1 MINWVISFSVS
12 ILGYV
17 IARIKH
23 NRVSEVFIGII
34 NSSLFY
40 LAVPITIFDA
50 VYSEKNLLFFSS
62 LIAASIAHMVLL
74 FILSYVIVYM
84 LNLKNTTRILALLLS
99 AAMPNAGFVA
109 IPLALMV
116 FGDTKIIIPY
126 TIAFNILVPIIV
138 VTLGF
143 LSGKNENRFNS
154 IARSMY
160 TSIPFLISFISALV
174 LNLMR
179 LELSLVSTL
188 LSIIKWYTIL
198 SFLIIGYELA
208 KVIEKTKIRNLGV
221 FLGIIAF
228 ARYMFSPILIL
239 AMNLIINFG
248 NYRRGLL
255 LQSIMPPAITNII
268 LAKKYDLDIDIV
280 VLSIAVFTPLSI
292 ILSLVLGMMYMFL

>member
-1 MINWVISFSVS
+1 MINWIISFSVS

-126 TIAFNILVPIIV
+126 TIAFNILVPIVV

-292 ILSLVLGMMYMFL
+292 ILSLVLGMVYMFL

>member
-292 ILSLVLGMMYMFL
+292 ILSLVLGMVYMFL

>member
-1 MINWVISFSVS
+1 MINWVISFSMS

-239 AMNLIINFG
+239 AMNLIIDFG

>member
-116 FGDTKIIIPY
+116 FGDTRIIIPY
-126 TIAFNILVPIIV
+126 TIAFNILVPIVV

-239 AMNLIINFG
+239 AMNLIIDFG

-292 ILSLVLGMMYMFL
+292 ILSLVLGMVYMFL

>member
-62 LIAASIAHMVLL
+62 LIAASIAHMILL

-239 AMNLIINFG
+239 AMNLIIDFG

-292 ILSLVLGMMYMFL
+292 ILSLVLGMVYMFL

>member
-1 MINWVISFSVS
+1 MS

-239 AMNLIINFG
+239 AMNLIIDFG

-292 ILSLVLGMMYMFL
+292 ILSLVLGMVYMFL

>member
-239 AMNLIINFG
+239 AMNLIIDFG

-292 ILSLVLGMMYMFL
+292 ILSLVLGMVYMFL

>member
-1 MINWVISFSVS
+1 MINWVISFSMS

-239 AMNLIINFG
+239 AMNLIIDFG

-292 ILSLVLGMMYMFL
+292 ILSLVLGMVYMFL

>member
-1 MINWVISFSVS
+1 MINWVISFSMS

-40 LAVPITIFDA
+40 LAIPITIFDA

-239 AMNLIINFG
+239 AMNLIIDFG

-292 ILSLVLGMMYMFL
+292 ILSLVLGMVYMFL